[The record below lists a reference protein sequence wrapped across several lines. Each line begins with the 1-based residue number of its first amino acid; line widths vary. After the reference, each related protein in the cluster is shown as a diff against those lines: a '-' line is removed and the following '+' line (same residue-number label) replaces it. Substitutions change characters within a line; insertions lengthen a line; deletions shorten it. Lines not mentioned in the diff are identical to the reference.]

1 MRDMRDERYD
11 RLTLE
16 IDAYIRQYLCSEG
29 LRYSSFAT
37 YRLGTDAIEPSIGG
51 ARWALDFL
59 LEKLEPTFSESLM
72 ELIEKKGR
80 TPAEIYTKAGVTK
93 SHFAKIK
100 ADKDYHPSKET
111 ALAFAVVLHL
121 GLKETAELIKRAGY
135 ALSHSNESDLIVEYF
150 ITKGIY
156 SVDSI
161 NEQLCLR
168 GHKPL
173 TNWRKLKDE

>member
-1 MRDMRDERYD
+1 MVDERYD

-29 LRYSSFAT
+29 LRHISFAT
-37 YRLGTDAIEPSIGG
+37 DRLDTDATEPSIGG
-51 ARWALDFL
+51 AGWALAFL
-59 LEKLEPTFSESLM
+59 LKKLEPTFSESLM

-93 SHFAKIK
+93 
-100 ADKDYHPSKET
+100 
-111 ALAFAVVLHL
+111 
-121 GLKETAELIKRAGY
+121 
-135 ALSHSNESDLIVEYF
+135 
-150 ITKGIY
+150 GIY

-168 GHKPL
+168 GHKLL
-173 TNWRKLKDE
+173 TNWRKPKDE

>member
-37 YRLGTDAIEPSIGG
+37 YRLGTDATEPSIGG

-135 ALSHSNESDLIVEYF
+135 ALSRRLSL
-150 ITKGIY
+150 
-156 SVDSI
+156 
-161 NEQLCLR
+161 L
-168 GHKPL
+168 
-173 TNWRKLKDE
+173 

>member
-1 MRDMRDERYD
+1 MLNDVP
-11 RLTLE
+11 
-16 IDAYIRQYLCSEG
+16 
-29 LRYSSFAT
+29 
-37 YRLGTDAIEPSIGG
+37 PS
-51 ARWALDFL
+51 
-59 LEKLEPTFSESLM
+59 FSESLM

-80 TPAEIYTKAGVTK
+80 TPAEIYPKAGVTK

-111 ALAFAVVLHL
+111 ELAFAVVLHL

-135 ALSHSNESDLIVEYF
+135 TLSHGNESDLIVEYF

-161 NEQLCLR
+161 NEQLCFQ

-173 TNWRKLKDE
+173 TNWQKLKDE

>member
-1 MRDMRDERYD
+1 MRVMRDERYD

-29 LRYSSFAT
+29 PRYSSFAT
-37 YRLGTDAIEPSIGG
+37 YRLGTDATEPSIGG

-135 ALSHSNESDLIVEYF
+135 ALSHSNESELIV
-150 ITKGIY
+150 
-156 SVDSI
+156 
-161 NEQLCLR
+161 
-168 GHKPL
+168 
-173 TNWRKLKDE
+173 

>member
-1 MRDMRDERYD
+1 MRVMKDERYD

-37 YRLGTDAIEPSIGG
+37 YRLGTDATEPSIGG

-135 ALSHSNESDLIVEYF
+135 TLSHSNESDLIVEYF

>member
-1 MRDMRDERYD
+1 MRVMKDEQYD

-16 IDAYIRQYLCSEG
+16 IDDYIRQYLCSDG

-37 YRLGTDAIEPSIGG
+37 DRLATEPSISG
-51 ARWALDFL
+51 AGWALDFL
-59 LEKLEPTFSESLM
+59 LKKLEPTFSESLM

-135 ALSHSNESDLIVEYF
+135 TLSHSNESDLIVEYF